1 MKPDTIEITF
11 DGAPV
16 CQVNYFGAIALT
28 KAALP
33 SMVARRSGRIV
44 FIGSVQGKVA
54 LPQRSAYGASK
65 HALGAFADS
74 LRAEVHADDIRVLLV
89 SAGYINTSLSL
100 NALTG
105 SGERYGR
112 MDASTAGGLSAERA
126 AAAVVQAVLSDDKEM
141 WIAPWHMQLIPVL
154 RAVLPNVYFWL
165 MQGRAA
171 KSRAEEAEE
180 QK

>member
-1 MKPDTIEITF
+1 
-11 DGAPV
+11 
-16 CQVNYFGAIALT
+16 
-28 KAALP
+28 
-33 SMVARRSGRIV
+33 MVARRSGRIV

-89 SAGYINTSLSL
+89 SAGYINTALSM

-112 MDASTAGGLSAERA
+112 TDASTAGGVSAPLA
-126 AAAVVQAVLSDDKEM
+126 AAAILQAVLADEKEM
-141 WIAPWHMQLIPVL
+141 WIAPWHMRLVPLL
-154 RAVLPNVYFWL
+154 RALLPNVYFWA
-165 MQGRAA
+165 MQRRAA
-171 KSRAEEAEE
+171 KGRADND
-180 QK
+180 K

>member
-1 MKPDTIEITF
+1 
-11 DGAPV
+11 
-16 CQVNYFGAIALT
+16 
-28 KAALP
+28 
-33 SMVARRSGRIV
+33 MVARRSGRVV
-44 FIGSVQGKVA
+44 FVGSVQGKVA

-112 MDASTAGGLSAERA
+112 MDAATAGGVSAERA
-126 AAAVVQAVLSDDKEM
+126 AAAIVQAVLTDEKEV
-141 WIAPWHMQLIPVL
+141 WIAPWHMQLVPVL
-154 RAVLPNVYFWL
+154 RSLLPNVYFWV
-165 MQGRAA
+165 MQRRAA
-171 KSRAEEAEE
+171 KSRAEAAEE
-180 QK
+180 VKWAGGTANQQQCILSVLDVCSHLICV